1 MAKVKVIAKDE
12 TGREVPFFSKT
23 LTKEFKGK
31 EGKKYGISIEE
42 PNKPVQFVGDYTVQ
56 GAVIPD
62 PHNCAEHEHW
72 DEATQQCV
80 PDEIPHEC
88 PEGKHWDET
97 TQQCIDNPPEEL
109 LYDSNTD
116 IKWDEIQGDSLT
128 VTDVYGEFK
137 PNAKYFR
144 MKASGNPRMIL
155 MKATKEMILEHGG
168 DYGRAYVGACNY
180 ESRLEAE
187 FKLTNASHNASFKL
201 RNRHQ
206 FADVQSGA
214 SDKQRQGGQ
223 GSSFAVDSVD
233 ADCEIVHG
241 TEISGPK
248 SSLNPKL
255 EINKYYKIRFSQF
268 NKNGRIHI
276 IDELDRDD
284 GQGFKVVNEGDT
296 APPLQFFNKGEFET
310 WSEFWI
316 RGNMK
321 GGGRMYFKNV
331 KLYKLGV

>member
-1 MAKVKVIAKDE
+1 MGTSKKDKEKIKQLLENDKVVQEKVSELKTTIDELIDKPDFNELYAKWKAE
-12 TGREVPFFSKT
+12 
-23 LTKEFKGK
+23 
-31 EGKKYGISIEE
+31 
-42 PNKPVQFVGDYTVQ
+42 NQ
-56 GAVIPD
+56 GLPDIP
-62 PHNCAEHEHW
+62 PPE
-72 DEATQQCV
+72 
-80 PDEIPHEC
+80 PDEP
-88 PEGKHWDET
+88 PGPD
-97 TQQCIDNPPEEL
+97 QPPPEPTGNL
-109 LYDSNTD
+109 LYDSNRD
-116 IKWDEIQGDSLT
+116 IKWDEIQGDSLV

-144 MKASGNPRMIL
+144 MKASGKPRMIL

-206 FADVQSGA
+206 FADIQSGA

-255 EINKYYKIRFSQF
+255 EINKYYKIKFSQF

-296 APPLQFFNKGEFET
+296 APPAQFFNKGEFET
-310 WSEFWI
+310 WSEFWV

-331 KLYKLGV
+331 KLYQL